1 LKLRTL
7 ATTALI
13 GSTIG
18 LLAAS
23 PASAALSGS
32 VTLGATT
39 VAPGGSTSVTVSVT
53 ETIPVLGGTQVIT
66 TITAG
71 AGATGTVQF
80 STLSGASNLNCV
92 PPDPTESDCLWTVG
106 STSGGATLTASA
118 SASAAG
124 SFQITTVVIG
134 DDPSTPAPDIVTR
147 TVGTA
152 TLTVQAPPPSTT
164 TAPSTTAAPTTG
176 APTTAAPA
184 TTTATASGGRTL
196 PTVGTS
202 GLSWAIVVVAMMVLM
217 GGGVAVRLARRSE
230 T

>member
-92 PPDPTESDCLWTVG
+92 PPDPTESACLWTVG
-106 STSGGATLTASA
+106 STSGGVTLTASA

-164 TAPSTTAAPTTG
+164 TPSTTAAPTTA

-202 GLSWAIVVVAMMVLM
+202 GLSWAIVVVAMMALM